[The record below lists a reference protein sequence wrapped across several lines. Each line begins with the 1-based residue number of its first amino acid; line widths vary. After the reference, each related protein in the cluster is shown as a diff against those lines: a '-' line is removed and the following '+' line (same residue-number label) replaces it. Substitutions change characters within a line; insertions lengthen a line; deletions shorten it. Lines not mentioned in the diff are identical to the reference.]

1 MKAIMSLCNRI
12 IVIHYGER
20 IAEGVP
26 EEISK
31 DPKVIEAYLGEEYVI
46 GRNQ

>member
-1 MKAIMSLCNRI
+1 MNVSNI
-12 IVIHYGER
+12 ITVMNFGQK

-31 DPKVIEAYLGEEYVI
+31 NEEVIKVYLGEEE
-46 GRNQ
+46 NA